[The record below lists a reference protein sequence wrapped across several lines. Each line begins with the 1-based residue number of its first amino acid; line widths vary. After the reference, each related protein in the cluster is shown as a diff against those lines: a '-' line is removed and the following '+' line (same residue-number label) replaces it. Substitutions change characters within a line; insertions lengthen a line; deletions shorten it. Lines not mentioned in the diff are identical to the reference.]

1 MICSLSIAVAINTTL
16 GCAHG
21 DGSGGAVARGLGTSW
36 MGEKPNFLPF
46 ACTGLPK
53 SDSPRAL
60 FFGLV
65 FMKGF
70 SVYVESVDRV

>member
-1 MICSLSIAVAINTTL
+1 
-16 GCAHG
+16 
-21 DGSGGAVARGLGTSW
+21 